1 MMTTLMMLCSKKFCQ
16 KHKSYGFNGNN
27 TWSETGYKCL
37 RRDKVKEHQ
46 DSDQHKH
53 SLSLEL
59 NQTVNDMSNN
69 ITSSAQKAIVDA
81 LKVMYYLISKN
92 LPLDHFNSMIELDA
106 TNLPNLRLAKNDT
119 YPSWEIV
126 HELLNLLSEQVS
138 DTVTNNV
145 KSSPCTCF
153 SLMVDE
159 VSDNLSIKHLALCSR
174 YIDQTGQLQR
184 AFLVDTELP
193 NATAETVTNSIISEI
208 NKKELLISDMS
219 GFASDGAAVF
229 LGKKNG
235 VAKKLKD
242 HNPAMITNH
251 CRDHRLALACRD
263 SFNSVPLMKKQTKL

>member
-1 MMTTLMMLCSKKFCQ
+1 MIDLC
-16 KHKSYGFNGNN
+16 
-27 TWSETGYKCL
+27 
-37 RRDKVKEHQ
+37 
-46 DSDQHKH
+46 
-53 SLSLEL
+53 
-59 NQTVNDMSNN
+59 
-69 ITSSAQKAIVDA
+69 
-81 LKVMYYLISKN
+81 
-92 LPLDHFNSMIELDA
+92 IELSA
-106 TNLPNLRLAKNDT
+106 TNLPNLRLAKNAT
-119 YPSWEIV
+119 YSSWEIV

-145 KSSPCTCF
+145 KSSPCF

-159 VSDNLSIKHLALCSR
+159 VSDNRSIKHLASLCSR
-174 YIDQTGQLQR
+174 YINQTGQLQT

-235 VAKKLKD
+235 VAKKRKD
-242 HNPAMITNH
+242 HYPAMITNH